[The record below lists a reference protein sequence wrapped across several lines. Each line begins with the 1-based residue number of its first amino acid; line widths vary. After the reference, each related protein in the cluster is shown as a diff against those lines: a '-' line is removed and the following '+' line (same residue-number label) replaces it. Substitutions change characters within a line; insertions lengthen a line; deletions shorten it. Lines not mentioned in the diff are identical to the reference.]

1 MVYFFFVHSTTNIS
15 STLYDVATDFPGERP
30 PPRRRGG
37 QSKEAIREQVAEKFD
52 RLGRNI
58 DQKVAHQMAHQ
69 DAIKEKLAR
78 HVEQLDRLQ
87 ERLGT
92 LEVWLRTEPG
102 GRKPRFSRDEIAR
115 AAVKIADAEGFPAV
129 SMRRIAAEL
138 DAGTMTL
145 YHYVRTKDELLTL
158 VTDAVMGEVVVP
170 DDVEIPTAWRE
181 AITLIAH
188 RSRDAMLRHPW
199 MFDITDDPA
208 VGPNGVRHFDQTM
221 QAVAHVP
228 ADFETKLD
236 IVLTVDEFV
245 FGYSLQERNNSQD
258 SDRAILGSDMV
269 DYVNGLIATGD
280 YPQLAEL
287 ASTCSTEEI
296 WSRIAAHMRDRGRFD
311 RNLARILD
319 GFEADFASA

>member
-1 MVYFFFVHSTTNIS
+1 
-15 STLYDVATDFPGERP
+15 VATDFPGERP
-30 PPRRRGG
+30 PPRRRAAPN
-37 QSKEAIREQVAEKFD
+37 KEAIREQVAAKFD

-58 DQKVAHQMAHQ
+58 DEKIAHQLAHQ
-69 DAIKEKLAR
+69 DVIKDKISR

-87 ERLGT
+87 ERLGA

-115 AAVKIADAEGFPAV
+115 TAVNIADAEGFSAV

-145 YHYVRTKDELLTL
+145 YHYIRTKDELLTL
-158 VTDAVMGEVVVP
+158 VTDAVMAEVVVP
-170 DDVEIPTAWRE
+170 DDVEIPTDWRE
-181 AITLIAH
+181 ATTLIAH
-188 RSRDAMLRHPW
+188 RSRDAMRRHPW

-221 QAVAHVP
+221 QAVANVP
-228 ADFETKLD
+228 ADLATKLD
-236 IVLTVDEFV
+236 IVYTVDEFV
-245 FGYSLQERNNSQD
+245 FGYCLQERNNTEEHST
-258 SDRAILGSDMV
+258 ILGPDMV

-280 YPQLAEL
+280 YPQLAEM
-287 ASTCSTEEI
+287 AREWSMQEI
-296 WSRIAAHMRDRGRFD
+296 WARVESHMRDPDRFD

-319 GFEADFASA
+319 GFEAALSA